1 MKCFCI
7 VFKTIFLIGFFLLF
21 ITIPA
26 PGQNS
31 KLLNVNSINGS
42 DNINSSSLTD
52 RQLQYIKDAYSA
64 KIEVP
69 NEIINGKEYESYYR
83 QSKSNPLL
91 FQDKPRT
98 ATLFTGTRR
107 YKNLTLQYDT
117 YQDEVV
123 YTDKSRTLND
133 RFPQIALNKNIAS
146 GFNLYF
152 NDDSLIFRYFKL
164 PECSKLNLK
173 EGYYEVAYQGRSKF
187 VIKHKS
193 SYYQRDGM
201 NEYKYYHEYY
211 VSTGD
216 VYYQIK
222 GRKGLLKLFGDKS
235 GVMKKY
241 VHESR
246 IRMGQA
252 DRNQFV
258 EILKHYDSLFI
269 SSR

>member
-1 MKCFCI
+1 
-7 VFKTIFLIGFFLLF
+7 VTIQL
-21 ITIPA
+21 

-31 KLLNVNSINGS
+31 KLLNINSVNGS

-52 RQLQYIKDAYSA
+52 RQIQYIKNTYSA

-83 QSKSNPLL
+83 QSKSKPLL
-91 FQDKPRT
+91 FPDKPRR
-98 ATLFTGTRR
+98 ATLFTKTRE
-107 YKNLTLQYDT
+107 YKNLSLEYDT
-117 YQDEVV
+117 YLDEVI

-133 RFPQIALNKNIAS
+133 RFPQIALNKDIAN

-152 NDDSLIFRYFKL
+152 TDDSLIFRFFRF

-173 EGYYEVAYQGRSKF
+173 EGFYEIAYQGISKF
-187 VIKHKS
+187 VIKHES

-211 VSTGD
+211 ISTGN

-222 GRKGLLKLFGDKS
+222 GRRSLLKLFGDKS
-235 GVMKKY
+235 AVMKKFM
-241 VHESR
+241 HESR
-246 IRMGQA
+246 IRLNQA
-252 DRNQFV
+252 DRNQYV
-258 EILKHYDSLFI
+258 DILKHYDSLFL